1 MLLHTFNTP
10 EAFIQHRQRINI
22 EDKVLFIEDGVYSS
36 NQPLDFQC
44 KRVMA
49 LAEDCQL
56 RGIVP
61 AESIQLIDYNDW
73 VQLCSEVDNHL
84 SWY

>member
-10 EAFIQHRQRINI
+10 EALTRHQQRINA
-22 EDKVLFIEDGVYSS
+22 EDKVLFIEDGVYCS
-36 NQPLDFQC
+36 NQPLDFRCEQI
-44 KRVMA
+44 MA
-49 LAEDCQL
+49 LTEDCQL

-61 AESIQLIDYNDW
+61 AESVELIDYFDW
-73 VQLCSEVDNHL
+73 VQLCTEVSNHL